1 MIKVGADLRE
11 LDISEHNF
19 RDAIIEYEIHQI
31 DHSYKDSTDYDVIVV
46 DRPYSPV
53 AIMDIASSLTQG
65 TKKYPKYRGEKGT
78 PCFEK
83 WKELGFK
90 FVPK

>member
-1 MIKVGADLRE
+1 MGVNLLKLNA
-11 LDISEHNF
+11 SEHNV
-19 RDAIIEYEIHQI
+19 RDAIIEYAIHQI
-31 DHSYKDSTDYDVIVV
+31 EHPYKDSTDYDVIID

-53 AIMDIASSLTQG
+53 AIMGIASSLTQG
-65 TKKYPKYRGEKGT
+65 TKKYPKYRGEKDT

>member
-31 DHSYKDSTDYDVIVV
+31 DHS
-46 DRPYSPV
+46 
-53 AIMDIASSLTQG
+53 
-65 TKKYPKYRGEKGT
+65 
-78 PCFEK
+78 
-83 WKELGFK
+83 
-90 FVPK
+90 